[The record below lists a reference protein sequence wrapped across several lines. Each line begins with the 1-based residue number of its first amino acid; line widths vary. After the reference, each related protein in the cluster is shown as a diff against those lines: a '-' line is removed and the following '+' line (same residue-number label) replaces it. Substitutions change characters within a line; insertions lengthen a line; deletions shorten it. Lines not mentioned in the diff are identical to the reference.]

1 MSTTNTW
8 ESSLTPTEVTTYKQ
22 LFKAA
27 ALTQPNMV
35 TGLEAVQFF
44 ARSELP
50 NTVLSEIWET
60 ADEQNLGYLTPDT
73 FAVALKLIAC
83 AQNHIKPKS
92 PLLSTPTPL
101 PRIKGIQL
109 TPESDHALITPA
121 ERMKYQ
127 SIYKAQHPT
136 DFGIQAEAAK
146 NLFLKSKLPNDQL
159 AQIWNLADIRRCG
172 YLNESEFII
181 AMHYIAKLMDKSMI
195 ELPAV
200 LPQSVYLSA
209 LGQQSV
215 SSPSSQRAGSMSST
229 ISNVDLLVSSQDKAR
244 YESYFNKLDRQGRGI
259 IQRPDAFEFFKRSKL
274 PDTELV
280 HIWNMVDKDGKQ
292 TLNSTQFA
300 AAMHLIHS
308 KLSGQSIMSPTI
320 SPPVMTASPQMIS
333 QAIPVKEEEDLLG
346 EDNQELAEET
356 NKVNLLQN
364 QIETTKKA
372 TRDLQ
377 AQRSRIEQSLSAL
390 KEKNTD
396 LRHQQEELQS
406 KNESESMQLQQLKET
421 LSHESPTWERVKAEF
436 ESAEKDLELLKKQ
449 KDEVQNELK
458 QGQNENERLRR
469 SVHNIQME
477 TLRFTK
483 QLDELQEKHKR
494 KQERAAAKKAA
505 LEKAEAERI
514 AAEQKRKRE
523 EEERQ
528 RIEKQEEEERQRA
541 ERERQEEEER
551 QRVEKQKEEERQR
564 IEKQKEEERQRE
576 EKKRQSQSG
585 PEEDG
590 GHMEKERQMTD
601 ERRPSQEQGLSRSD
615 HEKEPEIV
623 GQTEEIARPVSESI
637 KDDIPHEQPSTKS
650 ELTQDQTELEN
661 SLPQG
666 SKGEEITENSISNL
680 EQIVPDKD
688 NKEQEIQQAQLAQ
701 YTDKS
706 KPKENE
712 EIKDAAKDDAT
723 DRITPIEAE
732 AAIIAPERNEQDD
745 KEEQMT
751 HDRDEPIIKPHNED
765 NETGKTLGMNPFKES
780 GISQDSNVSVGHTRQ
795 PDYLADTEGEATDS
809 ADDFYDAV
817 ENGDSNLIKS
827 ALTSRKQDT
836 RTSSADESE
845 FVMIDHPDNNG
856 PSVRSKEMTKRPEAL
871 ESTKSSELLGRI
883 ERKEGEKRSKNK
895 EEEEEPVMISS
906 LSESDGSD
914 TNART
919 VAPFEQLNQTND
931 IMKQS
936 SSKANQSPESSMF
949 DVTKYDQTVSTAPLI
964 DSNEFDSIFG
974 NKQNGPNSNHD
985 NFDDSF
991 LKGDTV
997 RDNLNENDNHP
1008 TSLASDKLNT
1018 QLPMLE
1024 DIPETKEN
1032 APEQT
1037 KSDIDLSQV
1046 HEHAGFLHNNSTETN
1061 PGEHGRGWDETPP
1074 KETVPEI
1081 DNSNKKKKKKGIMKW
1096 AKTLGGFDGEN
1107 KKKKKKKADKE
1118 AQQQNKNSSSSTN
1131 TQGIITQTSPSEH
1144 KQPTFMQHAAPSI
1157 TPSTASNNYD
1167 NVNAYNLDTIQGS
1180 RIAELVN
1187 MGFDPT
1193 AAKEALDRY
1202 DQDLEKATNYLLD
1215 QS

>member
-60 ADEQNLGYLTPDT
+60 ADEHNLGYLTPDT

-127 SIYKAQHPT
+127 SIYKAQRPT

-181 AMHYIAKLMDKSMI
+181 AMHYIAKLMDKSMT

-215 SSPSSQRAGSMSST
+215 FSPSSQRASSMTST
-229 ISNVDLLVSSQDKAR
+229 ISNVDQLVPSQDKAR

-259 IQRPDAFEFFKRSKL
+259 IQQPDAFEFFKRSKL
-274 PDTELV
+274 SDTELV

-320 SPPVMTASPQMIS
+320 SPSVMTASPQMIS
-333 QAIPVKEEEDLLG
+333 QAMPVKEEEEEDLLG

-377 AQRSRIEQSLSAL
+377 AQKSRIEQSLSAL

-421 LSHESPTWERVKAEF
+421 LSYESPTWERVKAEF
-436 ESAEKDLELLKKQ
+436 ESAEKDLESLKKQ

-514 AAEQKRKRE
+514 AAEQKKKRE

-528 RIEKQEEEERQRA
+528 RIEKQEEAERQRV

-564 IEKQKEEERQRE
+564 IEKQKEEERLRAEKEKQEEEERQKIEKERQEEEERQRD
-576 EKKRQSQSG
+576 EKKRQSQPG

-590 GHMEKERQMTD
+590 GHMEKERQITD

-615 HEKEPEIV
+615 REKEPEIV

-637 KDDIPHEQPSTKS
+637 KEDIPHEQLSTKS
-650 ELTQDQTELEN
+650 ELTQDQTGLEN

-666 SKGEEITENSISNL
+666 PKGEELTESSISNL

-701 YTDKS
+701 YTDES
-706 KPKENE
+706 EAKEDE
-712 EIKDAAKDDAT
+712 EIKDVTKGDAT
-723 DRITPIEAE
+723 DKITPIEAE
-732 AAIIAPERNEQDD
+732 AAIIAPERNEQND
-745 KEEQMT
+745 KEEQVT
-751 HDRDEPIIKPHNED
+751 HDRDVLIIKPHNED
-765 NETGKTLGMNPFKES
+765 NETGKTLDMNPFKES
-780 GISQDSNVSVGHTRQ
+780 GISQDSNVSIGHTRQ

-817 ENGDSNLIKS
+817 ENGDSNLIKN
-827 ALTSRKQDT
+827 
-836 RTSSADESE
+836 
-845 FVMIDHPDNNG
+845 HPYNNG
-856 PSVRSKEMTKRPEAL
+856 PSVRSKELTKRPEAL
-871 ESTKSSELLGRI
+871 EPTKSSELLGRI

-906 LSESDGSD
+906 LSESDSSD
-914 TNART
+914 TNAR
-919 VAPFEQLNQTND
+919 
-931 IMKQS
+931 
-936 SSKANQSPESSMF
+936 ESIS
-949 DVTKYDQTVSTAPLI
+949 
-964 DSNEFDSIFG
+964 
-974 NKQNGPNSNHD
+974 
-985 NFDDSF
+985 
-991 LKGDTV
+991 
-997 RDNLNENDNHP
+997 
-1008 TSLASDKLNT
+1008 
-1018 QLPMLE
+1018 
-1024 DIPETKEN
+1024 
-1032 APEQT
+1032 
-1037 KSDIDLSQV
+1037 
-1046 HEHAGFLHNNSTETN
+1046 
-1061 PGEHGRGWDETPP
+1061 
-1074 KETVPEI
+1074 
-1081 DNSNKKKKKKGIMKW
+1081 
-1096 AKTLGGFDGEN
+1096 
-1107 KKKKKKKADKE
+1107 
-1118 AQQQNKNSSSSTN
+1118 
-1131 TQGIITQTSPSEH
+1131 
-1144 KQPTFMQHAAPSI
+1144 
-1157 TPSTASNNYD
+1157 
-1167 NVNAYNLDTIQGS
+1167 
-1180 RIAELVN
+1180 
-1187 MGFDPT
+1187 
-1193 AAKEALDRY
+1193 
-1202 DQDLEKATNYLLD
+1202 
-1215 QS
+1215 